1 MQYLHA
7 NELPARA
14 RLARTAIGAARCS
27 IAVSRHTRELAAG
40 LGADISR
47 IEIIPPGVDLPVH
60 PVRRPSARPT
70 IITVARLEKAYK
82 GHDVMVRALAQVRER
97 IPEVRWVV
105 VGDGPLRPELEAA
118 IATKGLT
125 DAVEL
130 SARSRMSAET
140 NCSPKPGCLRC
151 PSRLPPE
158 GLGGEGFGIAYLE
171 AAAWGL
177 PAVAG
182 NVGGAADAVEDG
194 VSGLLVDPTEPEAVA
209 AALIE
214 LLSDE
219 SRAAALGEAGQE
231 RAQGYAW
238 PRIAAR
244 VSDVLVA
251 TAAVPGAPN

>member
-1 MQYLHA
+1 M
-7 NELPARA
+7 
-14 RLARTAIGAARCS
+14 
-27 IAVSRHTRELAAG
+27 
-40 LGADISR
+40 
-47 IEIIPPGVDLPVH
+47 
-60 PVRRPSARPT
+60 
-70 IITVARLEKAYK
+70 
-82 GHDVMVRALAQVRER
+82 
-97 IPEVRWVV
+97 
-105 VGDGPLRPELEAA
+105 
-118 IATKGLT
+118 
-125 DAVEL
+125 
-130 SARSRMSAET
+130 
-140 NCSPKPGCLRC
+140 